1 MPSQKPRIRVRIS
14 SVNHIRLLTEV
25 DHGRLSQAEIVDRA
39 LSRYFYETE
48 NEVRDASLLNR
59 LTLMSRHD
67 ARLTRDLAL
76 VHETLALFVQYFFT
90 VMPSIDPEDSRVRA
104 AQGAGHF
111 QHFLDELSVRMKG
124 GGKTIKNALE
134 DVLTTDKDFFTQE
147 ELARLKSLDDQ
158 ASNENLPAL
167 RDAKVKKPKSSQ
179 IGAGS

>member
-48 NEVRDASLLNR
+48 NDVRDASLLNR

-90 VMPSIDPEDSRVRA
+90 VMPSLDPEESGARA

-134 DVLTTDKDFFTQE
+134 DVLTTDADFFTRE
-147 ELARLKSLDDQ
+147 ELARLKGLDDK
-158 ASNENLPAL
+158 ASNENRPAIKGS
-167 RDAKVKKPKSSQ
+167 RSKAKKPAKV
-179 IGAGS
+179 GGGS